1 MKLWYKAPAR
11 EWLEGLPIGTGRLA
25 AMVLGTFRR
34 ERVALNHECLWK
46 GVNRHRNN
54 AVSRDALPEVRRLLL
69 AGNYVDGTRA
79 ARDAF
84 GGGGGGSGRPQ
95 RVDPYQPAGDL
106 YLEFLTPGP
115 IADYRRELDLDTASA
130 TVSYLTGGRRFTR
143 QYVAHLVEDLILVR
157 LTHEGEPFDCVAWL
171 DRTYD
176 ADCELTF
183 TTEAPAMD
191 AWSEKSGRRA
201 MLGHRFSSPS
211 MTRNDRTAAGTGA
224 DGGAAGAAEAD
235 AAAACLTMT
244 GEIRDGVDFRVRGDV
259 WCRGG
264 RRRVVDGRK
273 LVCEGVTE
281 AVFAVD
287 IGVSAFGRSAA
298 EECVARR
305 LHQSLESDAGA
316 WDDLFRT
323 HVSEHERHFGSMRLD
338 LALPETGADLPTDER
353 IRRVRE
359 GQPDSGLPLL
369 YFHYGRYLLC
379 ASSATA
385 ALPANLQ
392 GKWNEDLQ
400 PPWDSDYHHDIN
412 LQMNYWSAE
421 PAGMQRSVE
430 ALLQHIERFVP
441 HARKAAMDLYGC
453 RGVWYPIQTDAWGRS
468 TPESYG
474 WAVWIGAAPWLA
486 QHVWWHWEYGRDTHF
501 LRTRAYPFFKEVAA
515 FYEDYLVED
524 DAGMLQIVPS
534 QSPENRFVGD
544 GGPPVSICV
553 SATMDV
559 ILARAAFDYALR
571 SAEILDLDPELR
583 RRWRGMAARL
593 PELRIGRHGQL
604 QEWNEDFDEVE
615 PSHRHVSHLIGLYP
629 GDLLDRERT
638 PELWRA
644 AEVSLE
650 RRLAA
655 GGGHTGWSRAWT
667 ACLFARLG
675 RAEDAWQHLNHL
687 ITDFATDSLL
697 DLHPPRIFQIDGNLG
712 GAAAVIEMLLQSY
725 RGELH
730 LLPALPAAWP
740 EGRVSGL
747 RARGGVTVAMA
758 WRNGELVEATLEGR
772 FGGPCTV
779 LHAPEHWQVTDAAGR
794 EVPVTRHGHRI
805 TFPLTPGDPRHLKTV
820 HH

>member
-1 MKLWYKAPAR
+1 MCRNVENVTKLWYKAPAR

-25 AMVLGTFRR
+25 AMVLGAFRR

-46 GVNRHRNN
+46 GVNRRRDNE
-54 AVSRDALPEVRRLLL
+54 VSRGALPEVRRLLL

-106 YLEFLTPGP
+106 HLELLTPGP

-130 TVSYLTGGRRFTR
+130 TVSYLAGGRRFTR
-143 QYVAHLVEDLILVR
+143 QYVAHLVEDLVLVR
-157 LTHEGEPFDCVAWL
+157 LTHDGEPFDCVAWL
-171 DRTYD
+171 DRTHD
-176 ADCELTF
+176 HDCELTF

-191 AWSEKSGRRA
+191 G
-201 MLGHRFSSPS
+201 
-211 MTRNDRTAAGTGA
+211 AGTGA
-224 DGGAAGAAEAD
+224 GGGAAGAGEAD
-235 AAAACLTMT
+235 AAACLTMT
-244 GEIRDGVDFRVRGDV
+244 GDIRGGVDFRVRGEV

-273 LVCEGVTE
+273 LLCEGVTE
-281 AVFAVD
+281 ALFAVD

-298 EECVARR
+298 DECGARR
-305 LHQSLESDAGA
+305 LRPALASDAGA
-316 WDDLFRT
+316 WDDLLRT

-338 LALPETGADLPTDER
+338 LALPDTDVAGLPTDER

-359 GQPDSGLPLL
+359 GQPDPGLALL

-400 PPWDSDYHHDIN
+400 PPWESDYHHDIN
-412 LQMNYWSAE
+412 LQMNYWIAE
-421 PAGMQRSVE
+421 PAGMQRYVE

-486 QHVWWHWEYGRDTHF
+486 QHVWWHWEYGHDACF

-524 DAGMLQIVPS
+524 DAGVLQIVPS

-559 ILARAAFDYALR
+559 ILARAAFDYAVR
-571 SAEILDLDPELR
+571 SAEILDVDPELR

-593 PELRIGRHGQL
+593 PDLRIGRHGQL

-615 PSHRHVSHLIGLYP
+615 PSHRHVSHLVGLHP
-629 GDLLDRERT
+629 GDLLDPERT

-675 RAEDAWQHLNHL
+675 RGEDAWEHLNHL

-712 GAAAVIEMLLQSY
+712 GAAAVIEMLLHSY

-758 WRNGELVEATLEGR
+758 WRNGELVEATLEGCVA
-772 FGGPCTV
+772 GPCTI
-779 LHAPEHWQVTDAAGR
+779 LHAPVHWQVTDTAGR
-794 EVPVTRHGHRI
+794 AVPIIRTGHRI
-805 TFPLTPGDPRHLKTV
+805 TFPLSPGKPCRLRTV
-820 HH
+820 DG

>member
-34 ERVALNHECLWK
+34 ERIALNHECLWK
-46 GVNRHRNN
+46 GVNRHRDNE
-54 AVSRDALPEVRRLLL
+54 VSRDALPAVRRLLL
-69 AGNYVDGTRA
+69 AGNYADGARA
-79 ARDAF
+79 AREAF

-106 YLEFLTPGP
+106 CLELLTPGP
-115 IADYRRELDLDTASA
+115 ISDYRRELDLETASA
-130 TVSYLTGGRRFTR
+130 TVSYQAGGRRFTR
-143 QYVAHLVEDLILVR
+143 KYVAHLVEDLILVR
-157 LTHEGEPFDCVAWL
+157 LTHEGAPFDCVAWL

-183 TTEAPAMD
+183 ATD
-191 AWSEKSGRRA
+191 ASGV
-201 MLGHRFSSPS
+201 H
-211 MTRNDRTAAGTGA
+211 AAGSGGA
-224 DGGAAGAAEAD
+224 DAVT
-235 AAAACLTMT
+235 ACLTMT
-244 GEIRDGVDFRVRGDV
+244 GEIRNGVDFRVRGDA

-264 RRRVVDGRK
+264 RLRVVDGRK
-273 LVCEGVTE
+273 LLCEGVTE

-287 IGVSAFGRSAA
+287 IGVTAFGKSAA
-298 EECVARR
+298 EECGARR
-305 LHQSLESDAGA
+305 LHQPGA
-316 WDDLFRT
+316 WDAVAWDHLYRT
-323 HVSEHERHFGSMRLD
+323 HVGEHGRHYGSMQLD
-338 LALPETGADLPTDER
+338 LAPAEAGAADLPTDER

-359 GQPDSGLPLL
+359 GQPDPGLPLL

-379 ASSATA
+379 ASSANA

-400 PPWDSDYHHDIN
+400 PPWESDYHHDIN

-421 PAGMQRSVE
+421 PTGMQRYVE

-441 HARKAAMDLYGC
+441 HARRAAMDLYGC

-468 TPESYG
+468 TPESHG
-474 WAVWIGAAPWLA
+474 WAVWVGAAPWLA
-486 QHVWWHWEYGRDTHF
+486 QHVWWHWEYGRDADF

-524 DAGMLQIVPS
+524 DAGALQIVPS

-559 ILARAAFDYALR
+559 ILARNAFDYAIR

-583 RRWRGMAARL
+583 RRWRDMAARL
-593 PELRIGRHGQL
+593 PGLQIGRHGQL

-629 GDLLDRERT
+629 GDLLDPERT
-638 PELWRA
+638 PELWSA
-644 AEVSLE
+644 AEVSLQ

-675 RAEDAWQHLNHL
+675 RAKDAWEHLNHL

-712 GAAAVIEMLLQSY
+712 GAAAVVEMLLQSY

-758 WRNGELVEATLEGR
+758 WRGGALTEATLESR
-772 FGGPCTV
+772 FAAPCTV
-779 LHAPEHWQVTDAAGR
+779 LHAPDHWQVTDAAGR
-794 EVPVTRHGHRI
+794 EVPVTRTGHRI
-805 TFPLTPGDPRHLKTV
+805 TFPLNPGDRYRLQTM
-820 HH
+820 

>member
-1 MKLWYKAPAR
+1 M
-11 EWLEGLPIGTGRLA
+11 EGLPIGTGRLA

-46 GVNRHRNN
+46 GVNRHRDNE
-54 AVSRDALPEVRRLLL
+54 VSRDALPEVRRLLL
-69 AGNYVDGTRA
+69 AGNYVEGTRA

-106 YLEFLTPGP
+106 YLEFPTRGP
-115 IADYRRELDLDTASA
+115 IAGYRRELDLDTASA
-130 TVSYLTGGRRFTR
+130 TVSYLTGGRRFAR
-143 QYVAHLVEDLILVR
+143 QYVAHLDEDLILVR

-176 ADCELTF
+176 ADCELSF
-183 TTEAPAMD
+183 DTELPGMHAPGTD
-191 AWSEKSGRRA
+191 
-201 MLGHRFSSPS
+201 
-211 MTRNDRTAAGTGA
+211 AAGT
-224 DGGAAGAAEAD
+224 DAAGAA
-235 AAAACLTMT
+235 AANLSMA
-244 GEIRDGVDFRVRGDV
+244 GEIRDGVDFLVRGDL

-264 RRRVVDGRK
+264 RLRVVDGRK
-273 LVCEGVTE
+273 LLCEGVTE
-281 AVFAVD
+281 ALFAVD

-298 EECVARR
+298 EECGARP
-305 LHQSLESDAGA
+305 LHQPGAPNADA
-316 WDDLFRT
+316 WDDLFRA
-323 HVSEHERHFGSMRLD
+323 HVREHERHYGSMQFD
-338 LALPETGADLPTDER
+338 LALPETGGDLPTNER

-359 GQPDSGLPLL
+359 GQPDPGLPLL
-369 YFHYGRYLLC
+369 YFHFGRYLLS
-379 ASSATA
+379 ASSANA

-400 PPWDSDYHHDIN
+400 PPWASDYHHDIN
-412 LQMNYWSAE
+412 LQMNYWIAE
-421 PAGMQRSVE
+421 PAGMQRYVE
-430 ALLQHIERFVP
+430 ALLQHVERFVP

-468 TPESYG
+468 TPESHG

-486 QHVWWHWEYGRDTHF
+486 QHLWWHWEYGHDAGF

-559 ILARAAFDYALR
+559 ILARAAFDYAVR
-571 SAEILDLDPELR
+571 SAVILGLDPELR
-583 RRWRGMAARL
+583 RRWRDLAARL
-593 PELRIGRHGQL
+593 PELQIGRHGQL

-615 PSHRHVSHLIGLYP
+615 PAHRHVSHLVGLFP
-629 GDLLDRERT
+629 GDLLDPVQT

-675 RAEDAWQHLNHL
+675 RAEDAWEHLNHL

-712 GAAAVIEMLLQSY
+712 GAAAVVEMLLQSY
-725 RGELH
+725 HGELH

-740 EGRVSGL
+740 EGSVSGL

-758 WRNGELVEATLEGR
+758 WRGGGLVEATLQAR
-772 FGGPCTV
+772 IAGPCTV
-779 LHAPEHWQVTDAAGR
+779 LHAPEHWRVADVAGR

-805 TFPLTPGDPRHLKTV
+805 TFHLGPGEPRRLRTSPR
-820 HH
+820 

>member
-1 MKLWYKAPAR
+1 
-11 EWLEGLPIGTGRLA
+11 
-25 AMVLGTFRR
+25 MVLGTFRR

-46 GVNRHRNN
+46 GVNRHRDNE
-54 AVSRDALPEVRRLLL
+54 VSRDALPEVRRLLL
-69 AGNYVDGTRA
+69 AGNYADGTRA
-79 ARDAF
+79 ACDAF
-84 GGGGGGSGRPQ
+84 GGGGGGGGSGRPQ

-106 YLEFLTPGP
+106 YLEFLARGP
-115 IADYRRELDLDTASA
+115 IGDYHRELNLQTASA
-130 TVSYLTGGRRFTR
+130 TVRYLTGGRWFTR

-157 LTHEGEPFDCVAWL
+157 ITHDGLPFDCVAWL

-183 TTEAPAMD
+183 DTDAAGMD
-191 AWSEKSGRRA
+191 
-201 MLGHRFSSPS
+201 
-211 MTRNDRTAAGTGA
+211 AAGTGE
-224 DGGAAGAAEAD
+224 AGAA
-235 AAAACLTMT
+235 AARLTMA
-244 GEIRDGVDFRVRGDV
+244 GRIRDGVDFRVRGDA

-264 RRRVVDGRK
+264 QLCIVDGRK
-273 LVCEGVTE
+273 LLCEGVTE

-298 EECVARR
+298 TECGARR
-305 LHQSLESDAGA
+305 LHEPDA
-316 WDDLFRT
+316 WDADAWDADAWDELMQA
-323 HVSEHERHFGSMRLD
+323 HVCEHQRHYGSMQFD
-338 LALPETGADLPTDER
+338 LAHAATDIADLPTDER
-353 IRRVRE
+353 IRRVRQ
-359 GQPDSGLPLL
+359 GQPDPGLPLL

-379 ASSATA
+379 ASSANA
-385 ALPANLQ
+385 ALPTNLQ

-400 PPWDSDYHHDIN
+400 PPWDSDYHHDVN
-412 LQMNYWSAE
+412 LQMNYWLAE
-421 PAGMQRSVE
+421 PAGMQRYVE
-430 ALLQHIERFVP
+430 ALLQHIERLVP

-486 QHVWWHWEYGRDTHF
+486 QHLWWHYEYGRDADF
-501 LRTRAYPFFKEVAA
+501 LRDRAYPFFKEVAA
-515 FYEDYLVED
+515 FYEDYLIED

-534 QSPENRFVGD
+534 QSPENRFVGG

-559 ILARAAFDYALR
+559 ILARAAFDYAIR
-571 SAEILDLDPELR
+571 SAEILDLDPDRL
-583 RRWRGMAARL
+583 RRWRDLAARL
-593 PELRIGRHGQL
+593 PELQIGSHGQL

-615 PSHRHVSHLIGLYP
+615 PFHRHVSHLIGLYP
-629 GDLLDRERT
+629 GDLLDPEQT

-655 GGGHTGWSRAWT
+655 GGAHNGWSRAWT

-712 GAAAVIEMLLQSY
+712 GAAAVIEMLL
-725 RGELH
+725 
-730 LLPALPAAWP
+730 
-740 EGRVSGL
+740 
-747 RARGGVTVAMA
+747 
-758 WRNGELVEATLEGR
+758 
-772 FGGPCTV
+772 
-779 LHAPEHWQVTDAAGR
+779 
-794 EVPVTRHGHRI
+794 
-805 TFPLTPGDPRHLKTV
+805 
-820 HH
+820 

>member
-11 EWLEGLPIGTGRLA
+11 EWLEGLPLGTGRLA

-34 ERVALNHECLWK
+34 ERIALNHECLWR
-46 GVNRHRNN
+46 GVNRRRDNE
-54 AVSRDALPEVRRLLL
+54 VRRDALPEVRRLLL
-69 AGNYVDGTRA
+69 AGNYADGTRA

-106 YLEFLTPGP
+106 YLEFLTRGP
-115 IADYRRELDLDTASA
+115 IGDYHRELDLETASA

-157 LTHEGEPFDCVAWL
+157 VTHAGLPFDCVAWL

-183 TTEAPAMD
+183 DTD
-191 AWSEKSGRRA
+191 
-201 MLGHRFSSPS
+201 
-211 MTRNDRTAAGTGA
+211 
-224 DGGAAGAAEAD
+224 AAGAGEAR
-235 AAAACLTMT
+235 LTLD
-244 GEIRDGVDFRVRGDV
+244 GRIRDGVDFRVQGGV

-264 RRRVVDGRK
+264 RRRVIDGRK
-273 LVCEGVTE
+273 LLCEAVTE

-298 EECVARR
+298 EECAARR
-305 LHQSLESDAGA
+305 LREPAAWDAGAWDAGAWDAGAWDAGA
-316 WDDLFRT
+316 WDDLFRA
-323 HVSEHERHFGSMRLD
+323 HVREHERHYGSMQLE
-338 LALPETGADLPTDER
+338 LALEAPEVPTDER
-353 IRRVRE
+353 IRRARE
-359 GQPDSGLPLL
+359 GRPDPGLPLL

-379 ASSATA
+379 ASSANA

-400 PPWDSDYHHDIN
+400 PPWDSDYHHDVN
-412 LQMNYWSAE
+412 LQMNYWLAE
-421 PAGMQRSVE
+421 PAGMQRYVE
-430 ALLQHIERFVP
+430 ALLQHLERLVP

-453 RGVWYPIQTDAWGRS
+453 RGVWFPIQTDAWGRS

-486 QHVWWHWEYGRDTHF
+486 QHLWWHYEYGRDDDF

-524 DAGMLQIVPS
+524 DAGVLQIVPS

-559 ILARAAFDYALR
+559 ILARAAFDYAIR
-571 SAEILDLDPELR
+571 SSEILEVDAERR
-583 RRWRGMAARL
+583 RRWRELAARL
-593 PELRIGRHGQL
+593 PELQIGRHGQL

-615 PSHRHVSHLIGLYP
+615 PSHRHVSHLIGLFP
-629 GDLLDRERT
+629 GDLLDPEQT

-655 GGGHTGWSRAWT
+655 GGGHTGWSRAWV

-675 RAEDAWQHLNHL
+675 RAEDAWEHLNHL
-687 ITDFATDSLL
+687 VTDFATDSLL

-725 RGELH
+725 RDELH

-740 EGRVSGL
+740 EGSVSGL
-747 RARGGVTVAMA
+747 RARGGVTVAME
-758 WRNGELVEATLEGR
+758 WRAGELVEATLEGR
-772 FGGPCTV
+772 IGGPCTV
-779 LHAPEHWQVTDAAGR
+779 LHAPEHWQVVDAAGR
-794 EVPVTRHGHRI
+794 EVPVTRNGHRI
-805 TFPLTPGDPRHLKTV
+805 TFHLEPGEPRRLRTIRA
-820 HH
+820 